1 MYNSDAGQE
10 VFFDSDDNI
19 RTSVDSASSYFS
31 VDEGHEFNLRI
42 LDAESWMGDMLSV
55 QERRQKFF
63 STMEFGDFIVSRS
76 DFSLRSDESALPK
89 CIEPRLAKSNVA
101 SLDSF
106 SESNDGRQEDSL
118 YCIRNLDNGKV
129 FTVHEHGDNGLPS
142 MLKELGSDK
151 ILTYMEFEKLLGLH
165 SSVRELMNRKVSP
178 SEEKQCEVF
187 TRRKKHRNWWRR
199 LINQRH
205 IVVMC
210 KNDTSVKNS
219 QLSRTMR
226 TKVLRHRKRCIEL
239 TGLFIEQE
247 FLAHKGSVRTMKF
260 SPSGW
265 YLASGGE
272 DCIVRIWQIKEAE
285 TSCKCI
291 VENGPANC
299 FGKSKCSSL
308 IGVKGS
314 CASIVFPKKA
324 FKILEKPLQ
333 EFIGHTGDIL
343 DVSWSASDFLLT
355 SSMDKTV
362 RLWKAGCNGCVRV
375 FRHNDYVTCIQ
386 FNPVDERYFIS
397 GSIDGKV
404 RIWGVSKNLVVDWAD
419 IRDIV
424 TAVCYR
430 PDGKGFVVGSING
443 NCHFFE
449 FLAGNSLQTYMQFSI
464 EGKHKSAGKRVT
476 GLQFSPEDAQQIMIT
491 SADSK
496 VRIFDG
502 FGIVHK
508 FRGNVRLAG
517 LRKTKSHLSAS
528 FTSNGRHIVSVGED
542 STVYIWNYDFSRKPS
557 ARGAKS
563 IRSFE
568 LFFSKGASV
577 AVPWPNMP
585 QKMSGPRDGSFH
597 PPPSL
602 KILEPST
609 WLSNSVCFFLG
620 SWLFADGASRVG
632 PAEKLP
638 LSAEAD
644 CGHLGNYRRELNHH
658 YQQLTSLAAMWSMG
672 IATAGSDGFI
682 RSYHNYGLPVW
693 S

>member
-1 MYNSDAGQE
+1 MHNADAGQE

-19 RTSVDSASSYFS
+19 RASVDSASSYFS
-31 VDEGHEFNLRI
+31 VDESHELNLRI
-42 LDAESWMGDMLSV
+42 LNAESWMGDMLSV
-55 QERRQKFF
+55 HERRQKFF
-63 STMEFGDFIVSRS
+63 STMEFGDFIVSQS
-76 DFSLRSDESALPK
+76 GFSWHSENSSGNGLPK
-89 CIEPRLAKSNVA
+89 CIEPRLAESNGV
-101 SLDSF
+101 SSDSF
-106 SESNDGRQEDSL
+106 SESNDGNQEDSL
-118 YCIRNLDNGKV
+118 YCIRNLDNGRV
-129 FTVHEHGDNGLPS
+129 FTVHGHGDNGLPS

-151 ILTYMEFEKLLGLH
+151 TLTYMEFEKLLGLH

-178 SEEKQCEVF
+178 SEGKQCEVF
-187 TRRKKHRNWWRR
+187 TRRKMRRNWWIR
-199 LINQRH
+199 LINRRH
-205 IVVMC
+205 VVVMC
-210 KNDTSVKNS
+210 KHDNSVKNS

-239 TGLFIEQE
+239 TGLFVEQE
-247 FLAHKGSVRTMKF
+247 FRAHKGSIRTMEF

-285 TSCKCI
+285 ISCKCI
-291 VENGPANC
+291 VENCSATC

-314 CASIVFPKKA
+314 CDSIVFPKKSY
-324 FKILEKPLQ
+324 KIREKPLH
-333 EFIGHTGDIL
+333 EFFGHTGDIL
-343 DVSWSASDFLLT
+343 DVSWSATDFLLT

-362 RLWKAGCNGCVRV
+362 RLWKAGCNGCLRV

-404 RIWGVSKNLVVDWAD
+404 RIWGVSKNHVVDWAD
-419 IRDIV
+419 IRDMV

-443 NCHFFE
+443 NCRFFE
-449 FLAGNSLQTYMQFSI
+449 FLGNSLQTYMQFSI
-464 EGKHKSAGKRVT
+464 EGKHKSARKIVT
-476 GLQFSPEDAQQIMIT
+476 GLQFSPDDTQQIMIT

-496 VRIFDG
+496 VRIYDE

-508 FRGNVRLAG
+508 FRG

-528 FTSNGRHIVSVGED
+528 FTANGRHIVSVGED
-542 STVYIWNYDFSRKPS
+542 STVYVWNYDFSKKPS

-568 LFFSKGASV
+568 LFFSKGVSV

-585 QKMSGPRDGSFH
+585 HTMSGPRDSSFH
-597 PPPSL
+597 HPLPSL

-609 WLSNSVCFFLG
+609 WLSNSECFFLG

-632 PAEKLP
+632 PAEKLS

-644 CGHLGNYRRELNHH
+644 SSHLGNYRRELNHH

-672 IATAGSDGFI
+672 IVTASSDGFI
-682 RSYHNYGLPVW
+682 RSFHNYGLPVW